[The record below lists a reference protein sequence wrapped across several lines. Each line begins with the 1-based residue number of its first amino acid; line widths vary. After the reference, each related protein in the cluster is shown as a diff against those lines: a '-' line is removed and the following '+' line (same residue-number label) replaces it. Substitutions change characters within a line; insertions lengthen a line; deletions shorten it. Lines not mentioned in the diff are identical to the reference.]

1 MVNGH
6 WSSSPIFEVPLASLM
21 LFLLNIDLL
30 RFEEKNRSEMYVV
43 SLNYEGCISAVR
55 FLVQEIALTMRG

>member
-1 MVNGH
+1 M
-6 WSSSPIFEVPLASLM
+6 PLASLM

-43 SLNYEGCISAVR
+43 SLNEGCISAVR